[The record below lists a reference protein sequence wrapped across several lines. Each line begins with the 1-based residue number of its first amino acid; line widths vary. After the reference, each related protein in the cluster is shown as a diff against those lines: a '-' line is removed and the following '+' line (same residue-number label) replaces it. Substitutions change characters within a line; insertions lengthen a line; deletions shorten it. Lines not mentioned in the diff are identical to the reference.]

1 MKDSRP
7 ELRALTGLHGIAAM
21 AVALGHF
28 QQLYPTDAPFI
39 WDNAV
44 DLFFCLSGFTLSY
57 VYRPEDFRF
66 SHYLTA
72 RIARICPLYLVT
84 LVIVGGAIVWPL
96 QIDPTTYPVRH
107 ALADFLLQVLML
119 NSWPIIGSGVH
130 WNSPAWSV
138 SVEWFCYVLLFPLL
152 LFQKAPRSAAIRL
165 LCIVLLSATS
175 YSLFVRHFDS
185 NLFIPKLY
193 EPKSQWSY
201 WVDLLRG
208 VFSFTAGWIVFS
220 CYDRRDGL
228 YNFCTKSSALLW
240 SGVVLLTTLAYC
252 DRINSQAL
260 MLLYP
265 FVVLAATDQ
274 RSIASR
280 LLGSGPLYFLGVISY
295 SIYMTHFA
303 LFIGVVAV
311 FGLPATWP
319 LSIYPLVAG
328 ISLAVFIGSYLAIE
342 RPARNAVR
350 GIRCMHLVR
359 TSR

>member
-1 MKDSRP
+1 MKPSRP
-7 ELRALTGLHGIAAM
+7 ELRALTGLRGMAAIC
-21 AVALGHF
+21 VALGHF
-28 QQLYPTDAPFI
+28 QQLYLTNAPFM

-57 VYRPEDFRF
+57 VYRPEDIRF

-72 RIARICPLYLVT
+72 RIARIYPLYFVT

-96 QIDPTTYPVRH
+96 QIDSTTYPVGH
-107 ALADFLLQVLML
+107 ALSDFLLQVLML
-119 NSWPIIGSGVH
+119 NSWPLIGSGVH

-152 LFQKAPRSAAIRL
+152 LFQKAPRSTAIRL
-165 LCIVLLSATS
+165 LCIVLLSATA

-185 NLFIPKLY
+185 NLFIPMLY

-201 WVDLLRG
+201 WVDLFRG

-220 CYDRRDGL
+220 CYDRRDAL
-228 YNFCTKSSALLW
+228 YTFCTKSSALLW
-240 SGVVLLTTLAYC
+240 SSVVLLIALAYC

-274 RSIASR
+274 TSVASR
-280 LLGSGPLYFLGVISY
+280 LLGSRPLHFLGLISY
-295 SIYMTHFA
+295 SIYMTHYV

-311 FGLPATWP
+311 FGLPATWK

-328 ISLAVFIGSYLAIE
+328 ICLAMFIGSYLVIE
-342 RPARNAVR
+342 RPARDAIR
-350 GIRCMHLVR
+350 RPRCMHVIGA
-359 TSR
+359 S